1 MKLTELVGFMFELT
15 DNEKAKLEAI
25 AQRDGTTPEKALK
38 KAMENFLDRGVQ
50 TPNTKRRKRAA

>member
-38 KAMENFLDRGVQ
+38 KAMENFLDRGA
-50 TPNTKRRKRAA
+50 NT

>member
-25 AQRDGTTPEKALK
+25 AARDGTTPEKALK